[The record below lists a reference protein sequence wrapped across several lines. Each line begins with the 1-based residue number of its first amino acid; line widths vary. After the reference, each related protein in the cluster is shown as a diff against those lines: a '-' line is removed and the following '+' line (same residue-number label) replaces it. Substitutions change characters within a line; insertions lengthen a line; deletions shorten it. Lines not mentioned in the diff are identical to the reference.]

1 MTGRTGV
8 MRAGRGAGGRPR
20 ARRAGPPPPSAG
32 VGRRGLGQRRAE
44 SVPPTPNGRTRRHR
58 PMGGRDVGATAAVG
72 ALAGW
77 GTAAAA
83 MMLVC
88 FQ

>member
-1 MTGRTGV
+1 MASGVRSEPPLRTTNG
-8 MRAGRGAGGRPR
+8 R
-20 ARRAGPPPPSAG
+20 ARR
-32 VGRRGLGQRRAE
+32 R
-44 SVPPTPNGRTRRHR
+44 R
-58 PMGGRDVGATAAVG
+58 PMGGRDVGAAAAVRE
-72 ALAGW
+72 LAGW